1 MNTFGTCFSVFM
13 GVSYAKTGYYN
24 ILLVSNCRSVDCFK
38 LGWPMRADAD
48 FFYQPSKELEVDKDK
63 VCCNFRY
70 KVFFLPLSLL
80 LIISIFIK

>member
-1 MNTFGTCFSVFM
+1 
-13 GVSYAKTGYYN
+13 
-24 ILLVSNCRSVDCFK
+24 
-38 LGWPMRADAD
+38 MRADAD

-70 KVFFLPLSLL
+70 KVLFLPLSLL